1 MKVALIYNLIRSELM
16 EGAKLDAVAELD
28 SEETIKALEVALTL
42 CGHTPILLEAT
53 EDVFDTLRARRR
65 EIDVVFNI
73 AEGTHGES
81 RESHIPCF
89 LEMLGIPYTGSG
101 PLTLALCLN
110 KVRTKEILISYGIP
124 TPNYQV
130 FQTPE
135 DRLKRGLKFP
145 LIVKLTSE
153 GSSMGLSEKSV
164 VHNVTQLR
172 EQVRYLMREYGRSIF
187 AEEFKGGRDFT
198 VPVIGNDPP
207 QTLPIIEAVHSDK
220 GAVPIVKFSPDSP
233 VMKLLKLANKNP
245 EMLRA
250 THTTVCPAEIDESLS
265 NILRNLAIRSYK
277 ALGCRDWCRLEIRLD
292 EKGNPFVLEL
302 NPIAGIDPGYWL
314 PRSAKIAGMSYADL
328 VGAIVNF
335 AAQRYGLR
343 SSA

>member
-1 MKVALIYNLIRSELM
+1 MKVALIYNLIRPESL
-16 EGAKLDAVAELD
+16 EGARLDHTAELD
-28 SEETIKALEVALTL
+28 SEETIKALEEALTL
-42 CGHTPILLEAT
+42 CGHTPVLLEAT
-53 EDVFDTLRARRR
+53 ENIFDTLRARRR
-65 EIDVVFNI
+65 EIDIVFNI

-110 KVRTKEILISYGIP
+110 KARTKEILLSYRIP

-130 FQTPE
+130 FHTPE
-135 DRLKRGLKFP
+135 DRLKRSLKFP
-145 LIVKLTSE
+145 LIVKLISE

-164 VHNVTQLR
+164 VHNVRELR
-172 EQVRYLMREYGRSIF
+172 KQVKYLMREYARGVF
-187 AEEFKGGRDFT
+187 AEEFKSGREFT

-207 QTLPIIEAVHSDK
+207 HTLPIAEAVHNNR
-220 GAVPIVKFSPDSP
+220 GAAAIVKFSPDSP
-233 VMKLLKLANKNP
+233 VVKLLKLANKNVEIP
-245 EMLRA
+245 RA
-250 THTTVCPAEIDESLS
+250 THTTVCPAEIDENLS
-265 NILRNLAIRSYK
+265 SILRGLAIRSYK

-314 PRSAKIAGMSYADL
+314 PRSAKVAGMSYADL
-328 VGAIVNF
+328 IGSIVNF
-335 AAQRYGLR
+335 AAQRYRLR